1 VLNIKKDPTHM
12 KSIKILIVT
21 LIFLTGIQKVN
32 ADSINSDSS
41 IQKIETVLL
50 SDTENKDII
59 SKQNLDT
66 LTIKVADKVEPKS
79 LK

>member
-1 VLNIKKDPTHM
+1 MLNIKKDPTHM